1 MCGDQFGSI
10 FVPEELAWQDGT
22 EAGRGY
28 AEMDVGFG
36 WQQGLNR

>member
-22 EAGRGY
+22 EAGRGC
-28 AEMDVGFG
+28 AEMDVGFD